1 MTLVKESYAEREAR
15 EQAERDAFNAS
26 LPKIAK
32 DLAAELFCAG
42 SNDWAVSVKKTDDS
56 RFSTD
61 TLVVKASDGRAFDV
75 HAEYQNLDRFTVSGT
90 YPRDARGEMHFPY
103 NVSRPSITVAASRG
117 GTVLGREIKK
127 RFLPEYDAIFATMSD
142 TNRRNDEFHARRL
155 AVAQEMGIA
164 VGKSVTDGAREISFY
179 DFGKNKLSGSLSP
192 HEDSVTL
199 TVSLKPELAKQ
210 VLKLI
215 SGK

>member
-1 MTLVKESYAEREAR
+1 MMPSYMKQKETYQERDAR
-15 EQAERDAFNAS
+15 EQRERDAFNKT
-26 LPKIAK
+26 LPLIATK
-32 DLAAELFCAG
+32 LGDALG
-42 SNDWAVSVKKTDDS
+42 TDWAVSVKPNDLS
-56 RFSTD
+56 YD
-61 TLVVKASDGRAFDV
+61 TGVLVAKAADGRQFEAI
-75 HAEYQNLDRFTVSGT
+75 ATYLNQARFTVSGT

-103 NVSRPSITVAASRG
+103 NVSRPSITVAVARG
-117 GTVLGREIKK
+117 GAALGREIKK
-127 RFLPEYDAIFATMSD
+127 RFLPEYDALFTDMSD

-155 AVAQEMGIA
+155 AVAQEMGIV

-179 DFGKNKLSGSLSP
+179 DFGKNKLSGSLRP

-215 SGK
+215 AG